1 MREEPHSKRARENIL
16 EYASREPIWYMF
28 SNFLEYPIRGGH
40 VGGHVVLHPNEA
52 KLGDNVANT
61 ISKRMSKT
69 APS

>member
-16 EYASREPIWYMF
+16 EYASREPINVFKLLGVSYTWGT
-28 SNFLEYPIRGGH
+28 RGH
-40 VGGHVVLHPNEA
+40 VILHPNKA
-52 KLGDNVANT
+52 KLKDNVANT